1 MLYSIITSSYN
12 SGEGLLST
20 VKSVLSQ
27 ERITGSTGA
36 AGAAVGETEIGENG
50 GITLEILVQ
59 DAGSTDDS
67 VEKLLQDPLA
77 QAAISDGILK
87 LKVEKDQGVYDG
99 MNRALSGAKGDYVLF
114 LNCGD
119 VLHDKTV
126 LKKVA
131 EEIAEKKGAGDSG
144 ETERPLRIFYGD
156 TYCVNRASVDASPRM
171 IDGFTCFRNIPCHQS
186 CFYDRRLFDQ
196 KKYDL
201 NYKIRADYDHF
212 LWCFYEAK
220 AEMIYMDLVI
230 ADYEGG
236 GISETKENRKKD
248 RAEHKSIT
256 ETYMDPKELHRYR
269 RTMALTFAPL
279 RTAMAESRL
288 FSGPYHQIKK
298 LVYGRKK

>member
-1 MLYSIITSSYN
+1 MFLSIITSSYN

-27 ERITGSTGA
+27 EGIGGGA
-36 AGAAVGETEIGENG
+36 GNDATD

-59 DAGSTDDS
+59 DAGSNDDS
-67 VEKLLQDPLA
+67 VEKLLQDEEA
-77 QAAISDGILK
+77 QAAIRDGILK
-87 LKVEKDQGVYDG
+87 LAVEKDRGVYDG
-99 MNRALSGAKGDYVLF
+99 MNRALSRAEGDYVLF

-119 VLHDKTV
+119 VLHDRSV
-126 LKKVA
+126 LRKVKA
-131 EEIAEKKGAGDSG
+131 EIDAVCGTSADGI
-144 ETERPLRIFYGD
+144 ETDKRPLSIFYGD
-156 TYCVNRASVDASPRM
+156 TYCVNRASVDASPRV

-186 CFYDRRLFDQ
+186 CFYDRRLFEK

-201 NYKIRADYDHF
+201 TYKIRADYDHF

-236 GISETKENRKKD
+236 GISESKAKESRAKD
-248 RAEHKSIT
+248 KAEHKAIT